1 MQADRGAQF
10 VTGLDNSQYFMRHSA
25 VNYKDRFYPNE
36 EEDLMCDSGKYFQK
50 LVAITNYYGPKEDE
64 DNGHIY
70 HYGEEGEDIGNNQ
83 SGNINE
89 FTTQKV
95 YEGDNTGNLN
105 NSGTLRGKNKNNR
118 VGNKGVGNKNKVGF
132 KGGKNTGNNYGNNNG
147 NNYGNN
153 NATNN
158 GNNKVNISGIGEMSE
173 EEMKN
178 QLMGQKRSNY
188 KEDNITCTHSW
199 KGNEEIPEIGVKS
212 AVANVKFVWENGRR
226 KKITTTVRT
235 MFNGEVNT
243 EITKEDAF

>member
-36 EEDLMCDSGKYFQK
+36 EEDLMCDSGKYFYK
-50 LVAITNYYGPKEDE
+50 LVGITNYYGPKENE
-64 DNGHIY
+64 EGQIY

-83 SGNINE
+83 SGNING

-105 NSGTLRGKNKNNR
+105 NSGTLRGKNKNIR
-118 VGNKGVGNKNKVGF
+118 GGNKVGNKNKVGA
-132 KGGKNTGNNYGNNNG
+132 KGGKNNL
-147 NNYGNN
+147 NN
-153 NATNN
+153 NANN
-158 GNNKVNISGIGEMSE
+158 NNNIGGIGGMSE
-173 EEMKN
+173 EEMSN

-235 MFNGEVNT
+235 MINGEVNT

>member
-36 EEDLMCDSGKYFQK
+36 EEDLMCDSGKYFYK
-50 LVAITNYYGPKEDE
+50 LVGITNYYGPKENE
-64 DNGHIY
+64 EGQIY

-83 SGNINE
+83 SGNING
-89 FTTQKV
+89 FTTQKE

-105 NSGTLRGKNKNNR
+105 NSGTLRGKNKNIR
-118 VGNKGVGNKNKVGF
+118 GGNKVGNKNKVGA
-132 KGGKNTGNNYGNNNG
+132 KGGKNNLNNNG
-147 NNYGNN
+147 NN
-153 NATNN
+153 
-158 GNNKVNISGIGEMSE
+158 NINIGGIGGMSE
-173 EEMKN
+173 EEMSN

-235 MFNGEVNT
+235 MINGEVNT

>member
-10 VTGLDNSQYFMRHSA
+10 ITGLDNSQYFMRHSA

-36 EEDLMCDSGKYFQK
+36 EEDLMCDSGKYFYK
-50 LVAITNYYGPKEDE
+50 LVGITNYYGPKENE
-64 DNGHIY
+64 EGQIY

-83 SGNINE
+83 SGNING
-89 FTTQKV
+89 FTTQKE

-105 NSGTLRGKNKNNR
+105 NSGTLRGKNKNIR
-118 VGNKGVGNKNKVGF
+118 GGNKVGNKNKAGA
-132 KGGKNTGNNYGNNNG
+132 KGGKNNLNNNG
-147 NNYGNN
+147 NN
-153 NATNN
+153 
-158 GNNKVNISGIGEMSE
+158 NINIGGIGGMSE
-173 EEMKN
+173 EEMSN

-235 MFNGEVNT
+235 MINGEVNT

>member
-36 EEDLMCDSGKYFQK
+36 EEDLMCDSGKYFYK
-50 LVAITNYYGPKEDE
+50 LVGITNYYGPKENE
-64 DNGHIY
+64 EGQIY

-83 SGNINE
+83 SGNING
-89 FTTQKV
+89 FTTQKE

-105 NSGTLRGKNKNNR
+105 NSGTLRGKNKNIR
-118 VGNKGVGNKNKVGF
+118 GGNKVGNKNKVGA
-132 KGGKNTGNNYGNNNG
+132 KGGKNNL
-147 NNYGNN
+147 NN
-153 NATNN
+153 NANN
-158 GNNKVNISGIGEMSE
+158 NNNIGGIGGMSE
-173 EEMKN
+173 EEMSN

-235 MFNGEVNT
+235 MINGEVNT

>member
-70 HYGEEGEDIGNNQ
+70 HYGEEGEDIGNGNNQ
-83 SGNINE
+83 SGNING
-89 FTTQKV
+89 FTIQKE
-95 YEGDNTGNLN
+95 YEGDNSGNLN
-105 NSGTLRGKNKNNR
+105 NNGTLRGKNKNNR
-118 VGNKGVGNKNKVGF
+118 VGNKVGNKNKTGV
-132 KGGKNTGNNYGNNNG
+132 KGGKNNANNN
-147 NNYGNN
+147 NNIG
-153 NATNN
+153 
-158 GNNKVNISGIGEMSE
+158 GIGGMSE
-173 EEMKN
+173 EEMAN

-235 MFNGEVNT
+235 MINGEVNT

>member
-36 EEDLMCDSGKYFQK
+36 EEDLMCDSGKYFYK
-50 LVAITNYYGPKEDE
+50 LVGITNYYGPKENE
-64 DNGHIY
+64 EGQIY

-83 SGNINE
+83 SGNING
-89 FTTQKV
+89 FTTQKE

-105 NSGTLRGKNKNNR
+105 NSGTLRGKNKNIR
-118 VGNKGVGNKNKVGF
+118 GGNKVGNKNKVGA
-132 KGGKNTGNNYGNNNG
+132 KGGKNNL
-147 NNYGNN
+147 NN
-153 NATNN
+153 NANN
-158 GNNKVNISGIGEMSE
+158 NNNIGGMGGMSE
-173 EEMKN
+173 EEMSN

-235 MFNGEVNT
+235 MIKGEVNT

>member
-36 EEDLMCDSGKYFQK
+36 EEDLMCDSGKYFYK
-50 LVAITNYYGPKEDE
+50 LVGITNYYGPKENE
-64 DNGHIY
+64 EGQIY

-83 SGNINE
+83 SGNING
-89 FTTQKV
+89 FTTQKE

-105 NSGTLRGKNKNNR
+105 NSGTLRGKNKNIR
-118 VGNKGVGNKNKVGF
+118 GGNKVGNKNKVGA
-132 KGGKNTGNNYGNNNG
+132 KGGKNNLNNNG
-147 NNYGNN
+147 NNNN
-153 NATNN
+153 NI
-158 GNNKVNISGIGEMSE
+158 GGIGGMSE
-173 EEMKN
+173 EEMSN

-235 MFNGEVNT
+235 MINGEVNT

>member
-36 EEDLMCDSGKYFQK
+36 EEDLMCDSGKYFYK
-50 LVAITNYYGPKEDE
+50 LVGITNYYGPKENE
-64 DNGHIY
+64 EGQIY

-83 SGNINE
+83 SGNING
-89 FTTQKV
+89 FTTQKE

-105 NSGTLRGKNKNNR
+105 NSGTLRGKNKNIR
-118 VGNKGVGNKNKVGF
+118 GGNKVGNKNKVGA
-132 KGGKNTGNNYGNNNG
+132 KGGKNNL
-147 NNYGNN
+147 NN
-153 NATNN
+153 NANSNN
-158 GNNKVNISGIGEMSE
+158 NIGGIGGMSE
-173 EEMKN
+173 EEMSN

-235 MFNGEVNT
+235 MINGEVNT

>member
-36 EEDLMCDSGKYFQK
+36 EEDLMCDSGKYFYK
-50 LVAITNYYGPKEDE
+50 LVGITNYYGPKENE
-64 DNGHIY
+64 EGQIY

-83 SGNINE
+83 SGNING
-89 FTTQKV
+89 FTTQKE

-105 NSGTLRGKNKNNR
+105 NSGTLRGKNKNIR
-118 VGNKGVGNKNKVGF
+118 GGNKVGNKNKVGA
-132 KGGKNTGNNYGNNNG
+132 KGGKNNL
-147 NNYGNN
+147 NN
-153 NATNN
+153 NANN
-158 GNNKVNISGIGEMSE
+158 NNNIGGMGGMSE
-173 EEMKN
+173 EEMSN

>member
-36 EEDLMCDSGKYFQK
+36 EEDLMCDSGKYFYK
-50 LVAITNYYGPKEDE
+50 LVGITNYYGPKENE
-64 DNGHIY
+64 EGQIY

-83 SGNINE
+83 SGNING
-89 FTTQKV
+89 FTTQKE

-105 NSGTLRGKNKNNR
+105 NSGTLRGKNKNIR
-118 VGNKGVGNKNKVGF
+118 GGNKVGNKNKAGA
-132 KGGKNTGNNYGNNNG
+132 KGGKNNLNNNG
-147 NNYGNN
+147 NN
-153 NATNN
+153 
-158 GNNKVNISGIGEMSE
+158 NINIGGIGGMSE
-173 EEMKN
+173 EEMSN

-235 MFNGEVNT
+235 MINGEVNT

>member
-36 EEDLMCDSGKYFQK
+36 EEDLMCDSGKYFYK
-50 LVAITNYYGPKEDE
+50 LVGITNYYGPKENE
-64 DNGHIY
+64 EGQIY

-83 SGNINE
+83 SGNING
-89 FTTQKV
+89 FTTQKE
-95 YEGDNTGNLN
+95 YEGDNSGNLN
-105 NSGTLRGKNKNNR
+105 NSGTLRGKNKNIR
-118 VGNKGVGNKNKVGF
+118 GGNKVGNKNKEGA
-132 KGGKNTGNNYGNNNG
+132 KGGKNNV
-147 NNYGNN
+147 NN
-153 NATNN
+153 NANN
-158 GNNKVNISGIGEMSE
+158 NNNIGGIGGMSE
-173 EEMKN
+173 EEMSN

-235 MFNGEVNT
+235 MINGEVNT

>member
-36 EEDLMCDSGKYFQK
+36 EEDLMCDSGKYFYK
-50 LVAITNYYGPKEDE
+50 LVGITNYYGPKENE
-64 DNGHIY
+64 EGQIY

-83 SGNINE
+83 SGNING
-89 FTTQKV
+89 FTTQKE

-105 NSGTLRGKNKNNR
+105 NSGTLRGKNKNIR
-118 VGNKGVGNKNKVGF
+118 GGNKVGNKNKVGA
-132 KGGKNTGNNYGNNNG
+132 KGGKNNVNNNG
-147 NNYGNN
+147 NN
-153 NATNN
+153 
-158 GNNKVNISGIGEMSE
+158 NINIGGIGGMSE
-173 EEMKN
+173 EEMSN

-235 MFNGEVNT
+235 MINGEVNT

>member
-36 EEDLMCDSGKYFQK
+36 EEDLMCDSGKYFYK
-50 LVAITNYYGPKEDE
+50 LVGITNYYGPKENE
-64 DNGHIY
+64 EGQIY

-83 SGNINE
+83 SGNING
-89 FTTQKV
+89 FTTQKE

-105 NSGTLRGKNKNNR
+105 NSGTLRGKNKNVR
-118 VGNKGVGNKNKVGF
+118 GGNKVGNKNKVGA
-132 KGGKNTGNNYGNNNG
+132 KGGKNNV
-147 NNYGNN
+147 NN
-153 NATNN
+153 NANN
-158 GNNKVNISGIGEMSE
+158 NNNIGGIGGMSE
-173 EEMKN
+173 EEMSN

-235 MFNGEVNT
+235 MINGEVNT

>member
-36 EEDLMCDSGKYFQK
+36 EEDLMCDSGKYFYK
-50 LVAITNYYGPKEDE
+50 LVGITNYYGPKENEDE
-64 DNGHIY
+64 GQIY
-70 HYGEEGEDIGNNQ
+70 HYGNEGEDIGNTQ
-83 SGNINE
+83 SGNING
-89 FTTQKV
+89 FTQKE
-95 YEGDNTGNLN
+95 YEGDNAGNN
-105 NSGTLRGKNKNNR
+105 NTGTLRGKNKNNK
-118 VGNKGVGNKNKVGF
+118 VGNKGGNKNKTGG
-132 KGGKNTGNNYGNNNG
+132 KGGKNNANNN
-147 NNYGNN
+147 NNTTGMGGL
-153 NATNN
+153 T
-158 GNNKVNISGIGEMSE
+158 E
-173 EEMKN
+173 EEMAN
-178 QLMGQKRSNY
+178 QLMGQKRSDY

-235 MFNGEVNT
+235 MHNGEVNT

>member
-36 EEDLMCDSGKYFQK
+36 EEDLMCDSGKYFYK
-50 LVAITNYYGPKEDE
+50 LVGITNYYGPKENE
-64 DNGHIY
+64 EGQIY

-83 SGNINE
+83 SGNING
-89 FTTQKV
+89 FTTQKE

-105 NSGTLRGKNKNNR
+105 NSGTLRGKNKNIR
-118 VGNKGVGNKNKVGF
+118 GGNKVGNKNKVGA
-132 KGGKNTGNNYGNNNG
+132 KGGKNNL
-147 NNYGNN
+147 NN
-153 NATNN
+153 NANN
-158 GNNKVNISGIGEMSE
+158 NINIGGIGGMSE
-173 EEMKN
+173 EEMSN

-235 MFNGEVNT
+235 MINGEVNT

>member
-36 EEDLMCDSGKYFQK
+36 EEDLMCDSGKYFYK
-50 LVAITNYYGPKEDE
+50 LVGITNYYGPKENE
-64 DNGHIY
+64 EGQIY

-83 SGNINE
+83 SGNING
-89 FTTQKV
+89 FTTQKE

-105 NSGTLRGKNKNNR
+105 NSGTLRGKNKNIR
-118 VGNKGVGNKNKVGF
+118 GGNKVGNKNKVGA
-132 KGGKNTGNNYGNNNG
+132 KGGKNNL
-147 NNYGNN
+147 NN
-153 NATNN
+153 NANN
-158 GNNKVNISGIGEMSE
+158 NNNIGGIGGMSE
-173 EEMKN
+173 EEMSN

-199 KGNEEIPEIGVKS
+199 KGNEEIPEIGVKN

-235 MFNGEVNT
+235 MINGEVNT

>member
-36 EEDLMCDSGKYFQK
+36 EEDLMCDSGKYFYK
-50 LVAITNYYGPKEDE
+50 LVGITNYYGPKENE
-64 DNGHIY
+64 EGQIY

-83 SGNINE
+83 SGNING
-89 FTTQKV
+89 FTTQKE
-95 YEGDNTGNLN
+95 YEGDNSGNLN
-105 NSGTLRGKNKNNR
+105 NSGTLRGKNKNIR
-118 VGNKGVGNKNKVGF
+118 GGNKVGNKNKVGA
-132 KGGKNTGNNYGNNNG
+132 KGGKNNV
-147 NNYGNN
+147 NN
-153 NATNN
+153 NANN
-158 GNNKVNISGIGEMSE
+158 NNNIGGIGGMSE
-173 EEMKN
+173 EEMSN

-235 MFNGEVNT
+235 MINGEVNT

>member
-36 EEDLMCDSGKYFQK
+36 EEDLMCDSGKYFYK
-50 LVAITNYYGPKEDE
+50 LVGITNYYGPKENE
-64 DNGHIY
+64 EGQIY

-105 NSGTLRGKNKNNR
+105 NSGTLRGKNKNVR
-118 VGNKGVGNKNKVGF
+118 GGNKVGNKNKAGA
-132 KGGKNTGNNYGNNNG
+132 KGGKNNV
-147 NNYGNN
+147 NN
-153 NATNN
+153 NANN
-158 GNNKVNISGIGEMSE
+158 NNNIGGIGGMSE
-173 EEMKN
+173 EEMSN

-235 MFNGEVNT
+235 MINGEVNT

>member
-36 EEDLMCDSGKYFQK
+36 EEDLMCDSGKYFYK
-50 LVAITNYYGPKEDE
+50 LVGITNYYGPKENE
-64 DNGHIY
+64 EGQIY

-83 SGNINE
+83 SGNING
-89 FTTQKV
+89 FTTQKE

-105 NSGTLRGKNKNNR
+105 NSSTLRGKNKNIR
-118 VGNKGVGNKNKVGF
+118 GGNKVGNKNKAGA
-132 KGGKNTGNNYGNNNG
+132 KGGKNNL
-147 NNYGNN
+147 NN
-153 NATNN
+153 NANSNN
-158 GNNKVNISGIGEMSE
+158 NIGGIGGMSE
-173 EEMKN
+173 EEMSN

-235 MFNGEVNT
+235 MINGEVNT

>member
-36 EEDLMCDSGKYFQK
+36 EEDLMCDSGKYFYK
-50 LVAITNYYGPKEDE
+50 LVGITNYYGPKENE
-64 DNGHIY
+64 EGQIY

-83 SGNINE
+83 SGNING
-89 FTTQKV
+89 FTTQKE

-105 NSGTLRGKNKNNR
+105 NSGTLRGKNKNIR
-118 VGNKGVGNKNKVGF
+118 GGNKVGNKNKVGA
-132 KGGKNTGNNYGNNNG
+132 KGGKNNV
-147 NNYGNN
+147 NN
-153 NATNN
+153 NANN
-158 GNNKVNISGIGEMSE
+158 NNNIGGIGGMSE
-173 EEMKN
+173 EEMSN

-235 MFNGEVNT
+235 MINGEVNT

>member
-25 VNYKDRFYPNE
+25 VNYKDRLYPNE
-36 EEDLMCDSGKYFQK
+36 EEDLMCDSGKYFYK
-50 LVAITNYYGPKEDE
+50 LVGITNYYGPKENE
-64 DNGHIY
+64 EGQIY

-83 SGNINE
+83 SGNING
-89 FTTQKV
+89 FTTQKE

-105 NSGTLRGKNKNNR
+105 NSGTLRGKNKNIR
-118 VGNKGVGNKNKVGF
+118 GGNKVGNKNKAGA
-132 KGGKNTGNNYGNNNG
+132 KGGKNNLNNNG
-147 NNYGNN
+147 NNNN
-153 NATNN
+153 NI
-158 GNNKVNISGIGEMSE
+158 GGIGGMSE
-173 EEMKN
+173 EEMSN

-212 AVANVKFVWENGRR
+212 AIANVKFVWENGRR

-235 MFNGEVNT
+235 MINGEVNT

>member
-70 HYGEEGEDIGNNQ
+70 HYGEKGEDIGNKQ
-83 SGNINE
+83 TGQTGNING
-89 FTTQKV
+89 FTTQV
-95 YEGDNTGNLN
+95 EYEGDNSGNLN
-105 NSGTLRGKNKNNR
+105 NNGTLRGKNKNNR
-118 VGNKGVGNKNKVGF
+118 VGNKGGNKNKTGV
-132 KGGKNTGNNYGNNNG
+132 KGGKNNVNNN
-147 NNYGNN
+147 NNTG
-153 NATNN
+153 
-158 GNNKVNISGIGEMSE
+158 GIGGMSE
-173 EEMKN
+173 EEMSN

-235 MFNGEVNT
+235 MINGEVNT

>member
-36 EEDLMCDSGKYFQK
+36 EEDLMCDSGKYFYK
-50 LVAITNYYGPKEDE
+50 LVGITNYYGPKENE
-64 DNGHIY
+64 EGQIY

-83 SGNINE
+83 SGDING
-89 FTTQKV
+89 FTTQKE

-105 NSGTLRGKNKNNR
+105 NSGTLRGKNKNIR
-118 VGNKGVGNKNKVGF
+118 GGNKVGNKNKAGA
-132 KGGKNTGNNYGNNNG
+132 KGGKNNV
-147 NNYGNN
+147 NN
-153 NATNN
+153 NANN
-158 GNNKVNISGIGEMSE
+158 NNNIGGIGGMSE
-173 EEMKN
+173 EEMSN

-235 MFNGEVNT
+235 MINGEVNT

>member
-36 EEDLMCDSGKYFQK
+36 EEDLMCDSGKYFYK
-50 LVAITNYYGPKEDE
+50 LVGITNYYGPKENE
-64 DNGHIY
+64 EGQIY

-83 SGNINE
+83 SGNING
-89 FTTQKV
+89 FTTQKE

-105 NSGTLRGKNKNNR
+105 NSGTLRGKNKNIR
-118 VGNKGVGNKNKVGF
+118 GGNKVGNKNKVGA
-132 KGGKNTGNNYGNNNG
+132 KGGKNNL
-147 NNYGNN
+147 NN
-153 NATNN
+153 NANSNN
-158 GNNKVNISGIGEMSE
+158 NIGGMGGMSE
-173 EEMKN
+173 EEMSN

-235 MFNGEVNT
+235 MINGEVNT

>member
-36 EEDLMCDSGKYFQK
+36 EEDLMCDSGKYFYK
-50 LVAITNYYGPKEDE
+50 LVGITNYYGPKENE
-64 DNGHIY
+64 EGQIY

-83 SGNINE
+83 SGNING
-89 FTTQKV
+89 FTTQKE

-105 NSGTLRGKNKNNR
+105 NSGTLRGKNKNIR
-118 VGNKGVGNKNKVGF
+118 GGNKVGNKNKVGA
-132 KGGKNTGNNYGNNNG
+132 KGGKNNV
-147 NNYGNN
+147 NN
-153 NATNN
+153 NANN
-158 GNNKVNISGIGEMSE
+158 NNNIGGMGGMSE
-173 EEMKN
+173 EEMSN

-235 MFNGEVNT
+235 MINGEVNT

>member
-1 MQADRGAQF
+1 
-10 VTGLDNSQYFMRHSA
+10 MRHSA

-36 EEDLMCDSGKYFQK
+36 EEDLMCDSGKYFYK
-50 LVAITNYYGPKEDE
+50 LVGITNYYGPKENE
-64 DNGHIY
+64 EGQIY

-83 SGNINE
+83 SGNING
-89 FTTQKV
+89 FTTQKE
-95 YEGDNTGNLN
+95 YEGDNSGNLN
-105 NSGTLRGKNKNNR
+105 NSGTLRGKNKNVR
-118 VGNKGVGNKNKVGF
+118 GGNKVGNKNKAGA
-132 KGGKNTGNNYGNNNG
+132 KGGKNNV
-147 NNYGNN
+147 NN
-153 NATNN
+153 NANN
-158 GNNKVNISGIGEMSE
+158 NNNIGGIGGMSE
-173 EEMKN
+173 EEMSN

-235 MFNGEVNT
+235 MINGEVNT

>member
-36 EEDLMCDSGKYFQK
+36 EEDLMCDSGKYFYK
-50 LVAITNYYGPKEDE
+50 LVGITNYYGPKENE
-64 DNGHIY
+64 EGQIY

-83 SGNINE
+83 SGNING
-89 FTTQKV
+89 FTTQKE

-105 NSGTLRGKNKNNR
+105 NSGTLRGKNKNIR
-118 VGNKGVGNKNKVGF
+118 GGNKVGNKNKAGA
-132 KGGKNTGNNYGNNNG
+132 KGGKNNL
-147 NNYGNN
+147 NN
-153 NATNN
+153 NANN
-158 GNNKVNISGIGEMSE
+158 INIGGIGGMSE
-173 EEMKN
+173 EEMSN

-235 MFNGEVNT
+235 MINGEVNT

>member
-36 EEDLMCDSGKYFQK
+36 EEDLMCDSGKYFYK
-50 LVAITNYYGPKEDE
+50 LVGITNYYGPKENE
-64 DNGHIY
+64 EGQIY

-83 SGNINE
+83 SGNING
-89 FTTQKV
+89 FTTQKE

-105 NSGTLRGKNKNNR
+105 NSGTLRGKNKNIR
-118 VGNKGVGNKNKVGF
+118 GGNKVGNKNKVGA
-132 KGGKNTGNNYGNNNG
+132 KGGKNNL
-147 NNYGNN
+147 NN
-153 NATNN
+153 NANN
-158 GNNKVNISGIGEMSE
+158 NNNIGGMGGMSE
-173 EEMKN
+173 EEMSN

-235 MFNGEVNT
+235 MINGEVNT

>member
-36 EEDLMCDSGKYFQK
+36 EEDLMCDSGKYFYK
-50 LVAITNYYGPKEDE
+50 LVGITNYYGPKENE
-64 DNGHIY
+64 EGQIY

-83 SGNINE
+83 SGNING
-89 FTTQKV
+89 FTTQKE

-105 NSGTLRGKNKNNR
+105 NSGTLRGKNKNIR
-118 VGNKGVGNKNKVGF
+118 GGNKVGNKNKAGA
-132 KGGKNTGNNYGNNNG
+132 KGGKNNVNNNG
-147 NNYGNN
+147 NN
-153 NATNN
+153 
-158 GNNKVNISGIGEMSE
+158 NINIGGIGGMSE
-173 EEMKN
+173 EEMSN

-235 MFNGEVNT
+235 MINGEVNT

>member
-36 EEDLMCDSGKYFQK
+36 EEDLMCDSGKYFYK
-50 LVAITNYYGPKEDE
+50 LVGITNYYGPKENE
-64 DNGHIY
+64 EGQIY

-105 NSGTLRGKNKNNR
+105 NSGTLRGKNKNIR
-118 VGNKGVGNKNKVGF
+118 GGNKVGNKNKVGA
-132 KGGKNTGNNYGNNNG
+132 KGGKNNVNNNG
-147 NNYGNN
+147 NN
-153 NATNN
+153 
-158 GNNKVNISGIGEMSE
+158 NINIGGIGGMSE
-173 EEMKN
+173 EEMSN

-235 MFNGEVNT
+235 MINGEVNT